1 MTYDNLYC
9 VWLTTEMRAET
20 CGKYRYVAEAEAAR
34 VAETEAAWATST
46 LAAIDAAARAEAA
59 CCCMD
64 LAAIA
69 ENACSGPT

>member
-20 CGKYRYVAEAEAAR
+20 CGKYRYVAEA
-34 VAETEAAWATST
+34 
-46 LAAIDAAARAEAA
+46 AEAA

-69 ENACSGPT
+69 EKACDKKGGEE